1 MASSSLKQPAV
12 INTECFDY
20 KWIQVINRA
29 PAGTKR
35 CRQALRSQNPCKEMG
50 SCMQGA

>member
-20 KWIQVINRA
+20 EWIQIINRA

-35 CRQALRSQNPCKEMG
+35 CAQITESIQGNGEL
-50 SCMQGA
+50 QGA